1 MSKFLDEL
9 LAARSSGPHAP
20 HELDRSVIEQGG
32 ELARL
37 RAIVGVLCNLL
48 VDRDLVS
55 RGELME
61 LLRDALHEIDPLML
75 PTLRRATAPA
85 TGPLIPPG
93 GNPYRDAAAMAA
105 AGERSVTCI
114 RCDRPIVQKHTN
126 LTSEGPI
133 CDTCWEP
140 RI

>member
-1 MSKFLDEL
+1 MSKFLAEL
-9 LAARSSGPHAP
+9 LSARSSGPHAP

-37 RAIVGVLCNLL
+37 RAIVGVLCNLPA
-48 VDRDLVS
+48 DPAPPR
-55 RGELME
+55 RGGPMA

-93 GNPYRDAAAMAA
+93 GNPYRDAAAMA
-105 AGERSVTCI
+105 
-114 RCDRPIVQKHTN
+114 
-126 LTSEGPI
+126 
-133 CDTCWEP
+133 
-140 RI
+140 

>member
-1 MSKFLDEL
+1 MTKFLDEL

-48 VDRDLVS
+48 VERDLVS

-85 TGPLIPPG
+85 NGRLIPPG
-93 GNPYRDAAAMAA
+93 ANPYRDVHTAAPVDEEVRVA
-105 AGERSVTCI
+105 CI
-114 RCDRPIVQKHTN
+114 RCRRVVAHKHTN
-126 LTSEGPI
+126 LTDEG
-133 CDTCWEP
+133 
-140 RI
+140 